1 MDKYKFKKGDKV
13 LIERADDIQLSSW
26 HKKGDI
32 YEISVVTEDNF
43 CVMTCGTGVY
53 AHRLEKVG

>member
-1 MDKYKFKKGDKV
+1 MEFKKGDKV
-13 LIERADDIQLSSW
+13 LIEDVSGIQLSSW
-26 HKKGDI
+26 HREGDI

-53 AHRLEKVG
+53 TWRLRKIS